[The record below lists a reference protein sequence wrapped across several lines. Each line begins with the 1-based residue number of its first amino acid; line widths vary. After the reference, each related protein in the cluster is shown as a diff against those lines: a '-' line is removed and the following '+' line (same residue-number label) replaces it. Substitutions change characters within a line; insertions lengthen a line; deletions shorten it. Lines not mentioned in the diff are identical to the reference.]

1 MPVCRLKV
9 LEKCLWS
16 WNPALE
22 AISLIHEISSFYFRL
37 TRLRQLK
44 ILALDLLK
52 TNTYQEPP
60 KMANQPQSTSRRLLM
75 LLVFAL
81 SFIAAYFLVRYLI
94 R

>member
-1 MPVCRLKV
+1 LTPAIRAR
-9 LEKCLWS
+9 EKER
-16 WNPALE
+16 NTQNDT
-22 AISLIHEISSFYFRL
+22 HEIPGFYFRL

-52 TNTYQEPP
+52 TDDYQEPW